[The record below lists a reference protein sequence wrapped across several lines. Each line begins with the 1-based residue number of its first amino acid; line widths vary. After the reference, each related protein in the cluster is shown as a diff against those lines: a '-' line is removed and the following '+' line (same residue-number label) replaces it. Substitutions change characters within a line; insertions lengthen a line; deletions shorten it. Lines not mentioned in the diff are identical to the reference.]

1 MNRKIL
7 ITGAS
12 SGIGQ
17 ATAVHLAQ
25 KGHQVLMAARRIDR
39 LKTLASESATV
50 VGEFLIGELD
60 LSQKSSI
67 DAFTKTHGAWLKDVD
82 VLVNNA
88 GLAIGREAFNDAKFE
103 DIQQVINTNVTG
115 LLELTRQVL
124 GFMKARKSGH
134 IINLG
139 SVAGRTAYAGGS
151 VYCATKAAIHM
162 FTEALRYDLAGSPI
176 RVTTIAPG
184 RVSTEFSLV
193 RYRGDSE
200 KAQQVY
206 EGFEALQPEDIAEC
220 IAWSLERPKHVNI
233 QEMVIYPTE
242 QPSATTVVPF
252 KK

>member
-1 MNRKIL
+1 MNKKIL

-17 ATAVHLAQ
+17 ATALHLAQ

-60 LSQKSSI
+60 LSQKASI
-67 DAFTKTHGAWLKDVD
+67 DAFVKTHGAWLKDVD
-82 VLVNNA
+82 VLINNA
-88 GLAIGREAFNDAKFE
+88 GLAIGREAFNDSKFE

-124 GFMKARKSGH
+124 GFMKARNSGH
-134 IINLG
+134 VVNLG

-162 FTEALRYDLAGSPI
+162 FTEALRYDLAGTPI

-193 RYRGDSE
+193 RYRGDND
-200 KAQQVY
+200 KAKQVY

-220 IAWSLERPKHVNI
+220 IAWSIARPKHVNI

-242 QPSATTVVPF
+242 QPSATTVVPI
-252 KK
+252 KR